1 VSLVEEIWQNARMTK
16 LLMTALLLTQTLSN
30 GYWPVE
36 KSQPIIDK
44 TQTILLSPDI
54 SKLSEGER
62 KAVAR
67 LMEAGQIFQK
77 LYEEQRHP
85 EALSS
90 YQALVQLDKRGCFR
104 DRSQRHSITNENRF
118 CRSIH

>member
-1 VSLVEEIWQNARMTK
+1 MQRMADTWQNASMSK
-16 LLMTALLLTQTLSN
+16 VAAGLIMSLLIAN

-36 KSQPIIDK
+36 KSQPIIEK
-44 TQTILLSPDI
+44 TQTTRLAPDV

-62 KAVAR
+62 KAVAK
-67 LMEAGQIFQK
+67 LIEVGQIFQQ

-90 YQALVQLDKRGCFR
+90 YRALEQLDKRTG
-104 DRSQRHSITNENRF
+104 STPATQN
-118 CRSIH
+118 